1 MIEQIDGEYKRFS
14 QKELTFYP
22 IQARFHSV
30 ISGRVTRSAG
40 LILLVLFFFPGISP
54 AEETMRLEPSGR
66 GDNLTIKLV
75 TVGPADEI
83 YSWWGHTAFIVEDE
97 ETGWSRLYDY
107 GQFTFE
113 AENFV
118 RNFVFGRLW
127 FSVGRAPS
135 RLVLNFWESE
145 RRDIRIQRLNLSPQK
160 ELELSVKLEE
170 DLLPENRTYLYHHY
184 WDNCATRVRDIIDD
198 AVDGQFE
205 EAFAE
210 RSADTLREFTRR
222 YTYFHPLMDRIL
234 MFILGRE
241 VDLPISEYDEMFLP
255 LRLEE
260 HVSDFTYV
268 NEKGETVPLVG
279 ETTVYSTARHRKPV
293 LMHPPGPIG
302 YLIVLGILLG
312 GLGFF
317 LLRFRRKRKKSLTAG
332 YAVFSGL
339 MSLSFGLLGSVLFFM
354 AFFTDHAIAYSNENL
369 LFINP
374 LLLLVFPFCLR
385 PSSKRGIGILVQ
397 GFVYSLLTAAVLIQ
411 IVLKITPWFFQ
422 DNWGFI
428 ALLLPVYGVFGPV
441 NLLYNFSK

>member
-75 TVGPADEI
+75 TVGPANEI

-184 WDNCATRVRDIIDD
+184 RDNCATRVRDIIDD

-210 RSADTLREFTRR
+210 RSAYTLREFTRR

>member
-75 TVGPADEI
+75 TVGPANEI

-184 WDNCATRVRDIIDD
+184 RDNCATRVRDIIDD

-210 RSADTLREFTRR
+210 RSAYTLREFTRR

-279 ETTVYSTARHRKPV
+279 ETTVYSTALHRKPV

-317 LLRFRRKRKKSLTAG
+317 LLRFRRKRKKSLTTG

>member
-22 IQARFHSV
+22 IQARFHRV

-40 LILLVLFFFPGISP
+40 LILLVLFFFPVISP

-107 GQFTFE
+107 GQFTFD

-135 RLVLNFWESE
+135 RLALNFWESE
-145 RRDIRIQRLNLSPQK
+145 RRDIRIQRLNLAPQK
-160 ELELSVKLEE
+160 ELELSMKLEE

-184 WDNCATRVRDIIDD
+184 RDNCATRVRDIIDD

-210 RSADTLREFTRR
+210 RSAYTLREFTRR

-260 HVSDFTYV
+260 HVSDFTYA

-279 ETTVYSTARHRKPV
+279 ETTVYSTAPHRKPV
-293 LMHPPGPIG
+293 LTHPPGPIG

-339 MSLSFGLLGSVLFFM
+339 MNLSFGLLGSVLFFM